1 MPDQL
6 PQAGDEYRSV
16 DKVFTVIAVGVWND
30 IPALWIKYKN
40 DQNLEFS
47 CSLNAFLNR
56 FNKQQKKSP

>member
-30 IPALWIKYKN
+30 IPDLWIKYKN

-47 CSLNAFLNR
+47 CSLNAFLSR
-56 FNKQQKKSP
+56 FNKQQKKST